1 MKDEL
6 PDLAKRAA
14 RVAASIEEAVTCR
27 FARIH
32 RFAAGADLRAQAR
45 AVVRATHVAW
55 HDRQRKLQR
64 VHELSRAVDDLKIEI
79 QIADLVGAWGSRKEL
94 EAVGR
99 LVHDLGRRV
108 GGWIKALQPQGQNA
122 SGVTRAQRAQTLSA
136 RPASNEARA

>member
-6 PDLAKRAA
+6 PDIAKRAA
-14 RVAASIEEAVTCR
+14 RVAASIEEAVTR

-32 RFAAGADLRAQAR
+32 RYGAGADLRAQAR
-45 AVVRATHVAW
+45 MVVRCTHTAW

-79 QIADLVGAWGSRKEL
+79 QIADLVKAWGSRGEM

-108 GGWIKALQPQGQNA
+108 GGWLKALQPAGQNA
-122 SGVTRAQRAQTLSA
+122 PGVSRAQRASTLSA
-136 RPASNEARA
+136 HHASAEARP